1 MLLHIPQAN
10 AWELSLHFLLLVHQ
24 LVELHDLSLLS
35 QTQKMALQ
43 VGFVTFSHNS
53 IIIIFLTLSGA
64 NEDYTAVSGE
74 TIQFNVGDTMKTHT
88 ITIKQDMK
96 VQCESTN
103 VFFYSTISLSS
114 GISMIQPRVRV
125 IIDDSGETECGKC

>member
-10 AWELSLHFLLLVHQ
+10 AWELYSLHFLLLVHQ
-24 LVELHDLSLLS
+24 LVELHDLSLSS
-35 QTQKMALQ
+35 QTQEMALQ
-43 VGFVTFSHNS
+43 VGWHSAT
-53 IIIIFLTLSGA
+53 IIFLTYFSSGA
-64 NEDYTAVSGE
+64 NEDYTTVSGE
-74 TIQFNVGDTMKTHT
+74 TIQFNVGDTMMTHT
-88 ITIKQDMK
+88 ITINQDMS
-96 VQCESTN
+96 CESTN

>member
-1 MLLHIPQAN
+1 MG
-10 AWELSLHFLLLVHQ
+10 
-24 LVELHDLSLLS
+24 LHDLSLLS

-53 IIIIFLTLSGA
+53 IIIIFLTLSGV

-88 ITIKQDMK
+88 ITIKQDMS
-96 VQCESTN
+96 CESTN